1 MDKIIIDQ
9 VQACT
14 SSSVLSINLMTL
26 MLHEINRMGLLHIST
41 TRVEAQRVELGPLS
55 RSIAQMSIHKWD
67 GALSFLNI
75 TIIQLIIV
83 CIICHFAQLKK
94 DSSRIIIIILFIQV
108 YSILDPQ
115 NIPKTEQA
123 FACFIQN
130 FQAGHP
136 CQLHLLIFYDNVW
149 FAEN

>member
-55 RSIAQMSIHKWD
+55 RSIAQMSVHKWD

-94 DSSRIIIIILFIQV
+94 DSSSIIIIIILFIQV

-130 FQAGHP
+130 FQAY
-136 CQLHLLIFYDNVW
+136 QLHLLIFYDNVW